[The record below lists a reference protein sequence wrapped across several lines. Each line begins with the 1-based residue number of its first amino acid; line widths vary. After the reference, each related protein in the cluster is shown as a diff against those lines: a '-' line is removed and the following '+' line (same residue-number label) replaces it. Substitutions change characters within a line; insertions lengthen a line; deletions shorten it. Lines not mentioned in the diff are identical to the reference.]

1 MKKLSKSVSILLAVV
16 FMLSVFPVSALPVSP
31 ALDIIAKS
39 YGMTKVSLVCRDVYF
54 EAADFDF
61 ASGLDKVKSVS
72 IESLPDLNHGTLML
86 GNIVLT
92 EGQSISRKNL
102 SNIRFVPR
110 TDAACEASFTFSA
123 DTGSKSAYTCMI
135 YMLESENTSPSA
147 ADVNVNTYSDIP
159 VYGSMKA
166 ADPERDTL
174 TYAVL
179 SKPSHGAVNITDKNA
194 GSFSYVPEKGYTG
207 KDSFTYTAVDKYGNV
222 SDTATVNLEVNERET
237 NIVFSDLDGHFAH
250 FAAIKTAS
258 DGVMSF
264 YQDNG
269 VYTFAPNDPI
279 SRAEFCTALL
289 KSAGF
294 TGFKANG
301 TTVYADDADIPEEY
315 KGYISAASI
324 LGVTKGA
331 YTDEGEVCFYPNN
344 QITRAEAAVM
354 INRLYN
360 FDENGTVAVSSF
372 NDSDSIPVW
381 AVPSV
386 SALVSAGIINGNADG
401 SISPYSGLTRAEAAV
416 MLSKVA

>member
-1 MKKLSKSVSILLAVV
+1 MKKLSKIISLLLTVIIT
-16 FMLSVFPVSALPVSP
+16 LSALPVSALPVSP
-31 ALDIIAKS
+31 GLDIIAKN

-61 ASGLDKVKSVS
+61 ASGLNKVKSVS
-72 IESLPDLNHGTLML
+72 IETLPDMSHGTLML

-135 YMLESENTSPSA
+135 YMLENENTAPSA
-147 ADVNVNTYSDIP
+147 ADVGITTYAGIP

-166 ADPERDTL
+166 SDPDRDRL

-179 SKPSHGAVNITDKNA
+179 SEPSHGAVSITDKNA
-194 GSFSYVPEKGYTG
+194 GSFIYTPTKGYTG
-207 KDSFTYTAVDKYGNV
+207 KDTFTYTAVDKYGNI
-222 SDTATVNLEVNERET
+222 SDTKAVNIDIDERDT

-250 FAAIKTAS
+250 VAAIKTAS
-258 DGVMSF
+258 NGIMSF
-264 YQDNG
+264 YQDDG

-289 KSAGF
+289 KSAGY

-315 KGYISAASI
+315 KGYISAASV

-331 YTDEGEVCFYPNN
+331 YSDEGEICFYPNN

-354 INRLYN
+354 INRLY
-360 FDENGTVAVSSF
+360 DLEDGGTVAVSSF
-372 NDSDSIPVW
+372 NDSDSIPAW
-381 AVPSV
+381 AAPSV
-386 SALVSAGIINGNADG
+386 SALVNAGIINGNADG
-401 SISPYSGLTRAEAAV
+401 SISPYSGLTRGEAAV
-416 MLSKVA
+416 MLSKVV

>member
-1 MKKLSKSVSILLAVV
+1 MKKLSKIISLLLTVIIT
-16 FMLSVFPVSALPVSP
+16 LSALPVSALPVSP
-31 ALDIIAKS
+31 GLDIIAKN

-72 IESLPDLNHGTLML
+72 IETLPDMSHGTLML

-135 YMLESENTSPSA
+135 YMLENENTAPSA
-147 ADVNVNTYSDIP
+147 ADVGITTYAGIP

-166 ADPERDTL
+166 SDPDRDRL

-179 SKPSHGAVNITDKNA
+179 SEPSHGAVSITDKNA
-194 GSFSYVPEKGYTG
+194 GSFIYTPTKGYTG
-207 KDSFTYTAVDKYGNV
+207 KDTFTYTAVDKYGNI
-222 SDTATVNLEVNERET
+222 SDTKAVNIDIDERDT

-250 FAAIKTAS
+250 VAAIKTAS
-258 DGVMSF
+258 NGIMSF
-264 YQDNG
+264 YQDDG

-289 KSAGF
+289 KSAGY

-315 KGYISAASI
+315 KGYISAASV

-331 YTDEGEVCFYPNN
+331 YSDEGEICFYPNN

-354 INRLYN
+354 INRLY
-360 FDENGTVAVSSF
+360 DLEDGGTVAVSFF
-372 NDSDSIPVW
+372 NDSDSIPAW
-381 AVPSV
+381 AASSV
-386 SALVSAGIINGNADG
+386 SALVNAGIINGNADG
-401 SISPYSGLTRAEAAV
+401 SISPYSGLTRGEAAV
-416 MLSKVA
+416 MLSKVV